1 MPQTNNYIQTVALK
15 DVKCFALHGYY
26 PEEQLT
32 GIYFMVDIVVEFI
45 PFGDTENLRHTVNYE
60 ILNTIIL
67 EEMARTQKMLE
78 TVIRNI
84 IDRTVATY
92 PFILSAVV
100 GIRKLNPPMHGQIG
114 HSFVQLSYKAKPN
127 GKLFEQL

>member
-1 MPQTNNYIQTVALK
+1 MSSSPHYKQTVALK

-32 GIYFMVDIVVEFI
+32 GIYFMVDVVVEFI
-45 PFGDTENLRHTVNYE
+45 PFGETENLQHTVNYE
-60 ILNTIIL
+60 VLNTIIL

-84 IDRTVATY
+84 IDRTLAAY
-92 PFILSAVV
+92 PFVLKATV
-100 GIRKLNPPMHGQIG
+100 GIRKLNPPMPGEIG
-114 HSFVQLSYKAKPN
+114 HSFVQLSYTAD
-127 GKLFEQL
+127 